1 MSIENKSLLNT
12 LIVSGIFLIVFLGLL
27 ISQKGYEVFKLF
39 ENKSPQNTIA
49 ISAEGK
55 VSATPDLATVSLGV
69 LTQGD
74 TADGV
79 QNESSKKINTIIDFV
94 IKQGIDKNDIN
105 TSQFN
110 IYPTQDYRDGKS
122 IITGYQ
128 ANQTIVIKVRNVNE
142 STNKLSTI
150 LGSVTKN
157 GANQVN
163 GVSLSFDDPDQFRQ
177 QAREL
182 AIVKAKEKAQQL
194 ADAAGLKLGR
204 VVSLS
209 ETPGYGGVVPYYG
222 EAAGIGGGGGGGD
235 KGVYPNI
242 EPGSQDIIA
251 SMTVIFELK

>member
-1 MSIENKSLLNT
+1 MNIENRPLLKV
-12 LIVSGIFLIVFLGLL
+12 LITSGIFLIVFLGLL

-39 ENKSPQNTIA
+39 ENKTPQNTIA

-55 VSATPDLATVSLGV
+55 VAATPDLATVSLGV

-110 IYPTQDYRDGKS
+110 IYPTQDYREGKS

-128 ANQTIVIKVRNVNE
+128 ANQTIVIKVRKVNE

-150 LGSVTKN
+150 LGAVTKN
-157 GANQVN
+157 GANQIN

-209 ETPGYGGVVPYYG
+209 ETPGYGGITPYYG
-222 EAAGIGGGGGGGD
+222 EAYGIGGGGAGGD
-235 KGVYPNI
+235 KGVYPNV